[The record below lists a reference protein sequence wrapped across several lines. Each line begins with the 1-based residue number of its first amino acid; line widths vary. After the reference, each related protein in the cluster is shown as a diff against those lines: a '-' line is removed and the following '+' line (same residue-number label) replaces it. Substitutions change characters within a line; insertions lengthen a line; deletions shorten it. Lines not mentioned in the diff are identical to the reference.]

1 MKSLEDS
8 TKLTRIESSC
18 CGDRMF
24 TVICSN
30 SEEQFTKSDIVKR
43 TYYILA
49 FEKLLT
55 KKYFLISAWAE
66 AKSIYVYPKDKSSFF
81 KLNF

>member
-8 TKLTRIESSC
+8 TKLTSIESSC
-18 CGDRMF
+18 CEDRMF

-30 SEEQFTKSDIVKR
+30 SEEQFTKSDIVKG

-49 FEKLLT
+49 FEKRYKKLLT
-55 KKYFLISAWAE
+55 KKYFLISA
-66 AKSIYVYPKDKSSFF
+66 
-81 KLNF
+81 